1 MSMAL
6 AAGLA
11 ARLTVLG
18 LQPNPDQPGILAPFT
33 VTDANGVPI
42 SHYDIHA
49 DMGAWDDIIRKI
61 TYWPTSVAFAGARML
76 VGFAAWLIDW
86 ALQFELVRILFTPV
100 NNIAEAFQSQI
111 VDRIGLPGLLL
122 SVAGVYATWLVLF
135 RSRSRGLREGA
146 MSILISAI
154 VATWLASPA
163 LLLLGDGGTG
173 GVTNAARCFTAG
185 VAELALPPGRPDP
198 EPARGP
204 IDPDDLGPC
213 SGTDRISKP
222 VNETLV
228 DTFIRR
234 PHQLLNYGVIFDSS
248 VDSRC
253 RDAYEEIVRDG
264 PWGTA
269 DEHQDNDPRKIMT
282 SAGCEQYAE
291 FNEDPTIDRLLGAL
305 LTFVAALIIVAL
317 FVVVVGGYL
326 MAQLWLAF
334 EVIRAV
340 FVLPLAILP
349 GPGRAAMWQWVG
361 GVLRAVLTLFLSL
374 VFLALFMTFV
384 QVLLEQTNG
393 QALIVSFV
401 VIDVAAFAALVFHR
415 RLLNA
420 GQRAA
425 ATVTARLAHARPPTG
440 PPVVWVRT
448 GAPPS
453 AISRFVNQ
461 GKAELR
467 TAARPVTEPARLT
480 TQAVRGV
487 VDAGSR
493 ARHGAPLPRSNRGR
507 RGAAALLQGAGAAL
521 TGPGGAAVRGASA
534 AKAAVRGVGAA
545 GSAVRGAGA
554 GRSATRGAAAA
565 GSAVRGVGGAGATPR
580 VAGAASAAV
589 RGAGAG
595 SAQRGASY
603 AAGTAQRG
611 AITAAAAMGRVT
623 TAAVAQRGG
632 SVAAGATQR
641 GVTRDGSNGRTGQRT
656 AALRASLQAAR
667 AGPVRRR

>member
-1 MSMAL
+1 MSVAV
-6 AAGLA
+6 AATLA
-11 ARLTVLG
+11 ARLTVLA
-18 LQPNPDQPGILAPFT
+18 QPNPDQPGILAPFT
-33 VTDANGVPI
+33 VTDSNGVPI

-61 TYWPTSVAFAGARML
+61 TYWPMSVAFAGARVL

-100 NNIAEAFQSQI
+100 NNIAEAFQSLI

-185 VAELALPPGRPDP
+185 VAELALPPGTPDP
-198 EPARGP
+198 EPSRGP
-204 IDPDDLGPC
+204 VDPDDLGPC
-213 SGTDRISKP
+213 SGTERISKP

-234 PHQLLNYGVIFDSS
+234 PHQLLNYGVVFDGS
-248 VDSRC
+248 VDGRC
-253 RDAYEEIVRDG
+253 RDAYEQIVRDG

-282 SAGCEQYAE
+282 SAGCEAYAE
-291 FNEDPTIDRLLGAL
+291 FNEDPTIDRLLGAV

-326 MAQLWLAF
+326 IAQLWLAF

-453 AISRFVNQ
+453 AISSFVNQ

-467 TAARPVTEPARLT
+467 TAARPITEPARLT
-480 TQAVRGV
+480 TQAARGV
-487 VDAGSR
+487 VEAGSR
-493 ARHGAPLPRSNRGR
+493 ARHQTSLPRSNRGR
-507 RGAAALLQGAGAAL
+507 RGAGAAALLQGAGAAL
-521 TGPGGAAVRGASA
+521 RGPGGVTLRGAGAALRRGDGVGMRGAGGIGRHSAGRTPPGGGLALRPGQTNGPPPSKAGRTAVRGAN
-534 AKAAVRGVGAA
+534 
-545 GSAVRGAGA
+545 
-554 GRSATRGAAAA
+554 AAAA
-565 GSAVRGVGGAGATPR
+565 R
-580 VAGAASAAV
+580 
-589 RGAGAG
+589 
-595 SAQRGASY
+595 
-603 AAGTAQRG
+603 
-611 AITAAAAMGRVT
+611 
-623 TAAVAQRGG
+623 
-632 SVAAGATQR
+632 
-641 GVTRDGSNGRTGQRT
+641 SNGQSAQRT
-656 AALRASLQAAR
+656 AALRASLQTAR
-667 AGPVRRR
+667 AGPTRRR

>member
-1 MSMAL
+1 M

-146 MSILISAI
+146 TSILISAI
-154 VATWLASPA
+154 VASWLASPA

-185 VAELALPPGRPDP
+185 VAELALPPGTPDP
-198 EPARGP
+198 QPARGP
-204 IDPDDLGPC
+204 VDPDAIGPC

-234 PHQLLNYGVIFDSS
+234 PHQLLNYGVVFDSS

-253 RDAYEEIVRDG
+253 RDAYEQIVRDG

-282 SAGCEQYAE
+282 SAGCEAYAE
-291 FNEDPTIDRLLGAL
+291 FNEDPTIDRLLGAM

-334 EVIRAV
+334 EVIRGV

-384 QVLLEQTNG
+384 QVLLEQTSG

-425 ATVTARLAHARPPTG
+425 ATVTARLAHARPPSA
-440 PPVVWVRT
+440 PPVMWVRT
-448 GAPPS
+448 GPPPS
-453 AISRFVNQ
+453 AITRFVNQ

-467 TAARPVTEPARLT
+467 TATRPITEPARLT
-480 TQAVRGV
+480 TRTVRGV
-487 VDAGSR
+487 AEAGSR
-493 ARHGAPLPRSNRGR
+493 ATQRVALPRSNRAQR
-507 RGAAALLQGAGAAL
+507 ARSAALLLKGAGAAL
-521 TGPGGAAVRGASA
+521 RGPAGLAAAAATLRGTGPAVRGGGRGPGAGGAAVRGPSGDRGAGRRPDETG
-534 AKAAVRGVGAA
+534 AAVRGP
-545 GSAVRGAGA
+545 
-554 GRSATRGAAAA
+554 
-565 GSAVRGVGGAGATPR
+565 GGPG
-580 VAGAASAAV
+580 AAV
-589 RGAGAG
+589 RGPGRVPRG
-595 SAQRGASY
+595 SGGNGRHS
-603 AAGTAQRG
+603 AGTARPAGGGTPRPGGVAVLPGTGRATLHKAGNPAGRDRANGQSDQR
-611 AITAAAAMGRVT
+611 A
-623 TAAVAQRGG
+623 
-632 SVAAGATQR
+632 
-641 GVTRDGSNGRTGQRT
+641 
-656 AALRASLQAAR
+656 AALRASLRAAR
-667 AGPVRRR
+667 AGPVERH

>member
-1 MSMAL
+1 MSVPL
-6 AAGLA
+6 AATLA
-11 ARLTVLG
+11 ARLTVLVA
-18 LQPNPDQPGILAPFT
+18 QPNPEQPGILAPFT
-33 VTDANGVPI
+33 VTDSNGVPI

-61 TYWPTSVAFAGARML
+61 TYWPMSVAFAGARVL

-185 VAELALPPGRPDP
+185 VAELALPPGTQDP

-204 IDPDDLGPC
+204 VDPGDFGPC
-213 SGTDRISKP
+213 SGTERISKP
-222 VNETLV
+222 VTETLV

-234 PHQLLNYGVIFDSS
+234 PHQLLNYGVVFDGS
-248 VDSRC
+248 VDGRC
-253 RDAYEEIVRDG
+253 RDAYEQIVRDG

-282 SAGCEQYAE
+282 SAGCEAYAE
-291 FNEDPTIDRLLGAL
+291 FNEDPTIDRLLGAM

-326 MAQLWLAF
+326 LAQLWLAF
-334 EVIRAV
+334 EVVRAV

-420 GQRAA
+420 GQHAA

-453 AISRFVNQ
+453 GISSFVHQ

-467 TAARPVTEPARLT
+467 TAARPITEPARLT
-480 TQAVRGV
+480 TQAARGV
-487 VDAGSR
+487 FEAGSR
-493 ARHGAPLPRSNRGR
+493 ARQQTSLPRSNRGR
-507 RGAAALLQGAGAAL
+507 RGVSAALLHGAGAAL
-521 TGPGGAAVRGASA
+521 RGPGGATLLGAGAAMRGAS
-534 AKAAVRGVGAA
+534 GVGP
-545 GSAVRGAGA
+545 RGAGGIGRHSA
-554 GRSATRGAAAA
+554 GRTLPGGSAQALRPGSGPALPKAGRTALHGAGGAAA
-565 GSAVRGVGGAGATPR
+565 R
-580 VAGAASAAV
+580 
-589 RGAGAG
+589 
-595 SAQRGASY
+595 
-603 AAGTAQRG
+603 
-611 AITAAAAMGRVT
+611 
-623 TAAVAQRGG
+623 
-632 SVAAGATQR
+632 
-641 GVTRDGSNGRTGQRT
+641 SNGQSDERA
-656 AALRASLQAAR
+656 AALRASLRAAR
-667 AGPVRRR
+667 AGPIRRR

>member
-1 MSMAL
+1 MSTAL
-6 AAGLA
+6 ATEFAV
-11 ARLTVLG
+11 RLTLLVA
-18 LQPNPDQPGILAPFT
+18 QPNPDQPGILEPFT
-33 VTDANGVPI
+33 VTDSNGIPI

-49 DMGAWDDIIRKI
+49 DMGAWDDIMREI
-61 TYWPTSVAFAGARML
+61 TYWPMSVAFAGARVL

-100 NNIAEAFQSQI
+100 SNIADAFQSLI

-122 SVAGVYATWLVLF
+122 SIAGVYATWLVLF

-185 VAELALPPGRPDP
+185 VAELALPPGTP
-198 EPARGP
+198 EPEPGRGP
-204 IDPDDLGPC
+204 IDPADFGPC
-213 SGTDRISKP
+213 TGTERISEP

-234 PHQLLNYGVIFDSS
+234 PHQLLNYGVTFDGS
-248 VDSRC
+248 VDGRC
-253 RDAYEEIVRDG
+253 RDAYDQIVRDG
-264 PWGTA
+264 PWATA
-269 DEHQDNDPRKIMT
+269 DEHQENDPRKIMT
-282 SAGCEQYAE
+282 EAGCEAYAE
-291 FNEDPTIDRLLGAL
+291 FNEDPTIDRLLGSL

-317 FVVVVGGYL
+317 FIVVVGGYL
-326 MAQLWLAF
+326 LAQLWLAF

-340 FVLPLAILP
+340 FVLPFAILP

-361 GVLRAVLTLFLSL
+361 GVLRALLTLFLSL

-420 GQRAA
+420 GHRAA
-425 ATVTARLAHARPPTG
+425 ATVTAKLAQTRPPSG

-453 AISRFVNQ
+453 AISGFVNQ

-467 TAARPVTEPARLT
+467 TAARPITEPMRLT
-480 TQAVRGV
+480 KQTAVGIK
-487 VDAGSR
+487 DAGNRALQRAPRSR
-493 ARHGAPLPRSNRGR
+493 SGGRHGA
-507 RGAAALLQGAGAAL
+507 GAGAAL
-521 TGPGGAAVRGASA
+521 RGPGAAL
-534 AKAAVRGVGAA
+534 
-545 GSAVRGAGA
+545 RGAGA
-554 GRSATRGAAAA
+554 ALRGAGPALRGSGALGGRHSSPSA
-565 GSAVRGVGGAGATPR
+565 GSTVRDTALRGSALPGSTH
-580 VAGAASAAV
+580 ASAAV
-589 RGAGAG
+589 YQGPVRSG
-595 SAQRGASY
+595 
-603 AAGTAQRG
+603 
-611 AITAAAAMGRVT
+611 AAAPR
-623 TAAVAQRGG
+623 AAPDRPDRA
-632 SVAAGATQR
+632 
-641 GVTRDGSNGRTGQRT
+641 
-656 AALRASLQAAR
+656 AALRASLRAVRATR
-667 AGPVRRR
+667 AGPSGSAGPSRWR

>member
-1 MSMAL
+1 MSVAV
-6 AAGLA
+6 AATLA
-11 ARLTVLG
+11 ARLTVLA
-18 LQPNPDQPGILAPFT
+18 QPNPDQPGILAPFT
-33 VTDANGVPI
+33 VTDSNGVPI

-61 TYWPTSVAFAGARML
+61 TYWPMSVAFAGARVL

-100 NNIAEAFQSQI
+100 NNIAEAFQSLI
-111 VDRIGLPGLLL
+111 VDRIGLQGLLL
-122 SVAGVYATWLVLF
+122 SVAGAYATWLVLF

-185 VAELALPPGRPDP
+185 VAELALPPGTPDP
-198 EPARGP
+198 EPGRGP
-204 IDPDDLGPC
+204 VDPDDLGPC
-213 SGTDRISKP
+213 SGTERISKP

-234 PHQLLNYGVIFDSS
+234 PHQLLNYGVVFDGS
-248 VDSRC
+248 VDGRC
-253 RDAYEEIVRDG
+253 RDAYEQIVRDG

-282 SAGCEQYAE
+282 SAGCEAYAE
-291 FNEDPTIDRLLGAL
+291 FNEDPTIDRLLGAV

-326 MAQLWLAF
+326 IAQLWLAF

-453 AISRFVNQ
+453 AISSFVNQ

-467 TAARPVTEPARLT
+467 TAARPITEPARLT
-480 TQAVRGV
+480 TQAARGV
-487 VDAGSR
+487 VEAGSR
-493 ARHGAPLPRSNRGR
+493 ARHQTSLPRSNRGR
-507 RGAAALLQGAGAAL
+507 RGAGAAALLQGAGAAL
-521 TGPGGAAVRGASA
+521 RGPGGVTL
-534 AKAAVRGVGAA
+534 
-545 GSAVRGAGA
+545 RGAGA
-554 GRSATRGAAAA
+554 ALRRGDGVGMRGAGGIGRHSADRTPPGGGLALRPGQTNGPPPPKAGRTALRGANAAAA
-565 GSAVRGVGGAGATPR
+565 R
-580 VAGAASAAV
+580 
-589 RGAGAG
+589 
-595 SAQRGASY
+595 
-603 AAGTAQRG
+603 
-611 AITAAAAMGRVT
+611 
-623 TAAVAQRGG
+623 
-632 SVAAGATQR
+632 
-641 GVTRDGSNGRTGQRT
+641 SNGQSAQRT
-656 AALRASLQAAR
+656 AALRASLQTAR
-667 AGPVRRR
+667 AGPTRRR